1 MAVIHGL
8 NIHTTRRHVTG
19 DRIAPLPCWFR
30 DPAGQYARRQGFTQQ
45 QGFDGSRTGA
55 VNTNHSTKSLIH
67 LPTRAIGATYKD
79 HLK

>member
-1 MAVIHGL
+1 ML
-8 NIHTTRRHVTG
+8 QVTELHHSLAG
-19 DRIAPLPCWFR
+19 FR
-30 DPAGQYARRQGFTQQ
+30 DPAGQYAGQQGFTQQ
-45 QGFDGSRTGA
+45 QGFDGLRTGA